1 MSTIENITRR
11 YQQYRDEVWLVT
23 TVLII
28 LVSGILI
35 GSMIGR
41 AYGGYSGLRESVR
54 DLIDFVPYL
63 DLVNVV
69 SLIIGL
75 YLGLLTLL
83 FFDFK
88 KRIQSSLL
96 IVGTLVSFVFI
107 WAEGVMF
114 TAMGMID
121 WTIVIITGT
130 VTIFTIG
137 GKTLRRMSFNP
148 DDIYRNRVLTAE
160 GDKPVE
166 FPKAAGYLWWLLV
179 VFVGISFY
187 EAYTEYPQF
196 FVSNSDIFTLQFD
209 AFVENHRIVGSE
221 NLIARDMLASFFFLG
236 SFLLFLRY
244 DASKEIVF
252 IGPPRSGKTHL
263 LIGLFAEAQNSNY
276 NPRNVSPYIT
286 EQKDYIIARE
296 NWAEETEGEV
306 HEMGF
311 NFTTPGVFSK
321 NIFINGLDYPG
332 EYSYFIPE
340 GLRLASEGMDVPETP
355 IDEDPP
361 VEFGG
366 QPIGQQLSGNPDIK
380 NSKWQHLI
388 DNETSGYEETYKTII
403 NDVRGMRETD
413 SGGPEDRVYVYMIN
427 SVLPR
432 IRDADVVGFVFDTQE
447 HLKWEQDENSQ
458 FVQLGYYQH
467 IMDVSNARRSIGI
480 ATKTDVLKQDFVDQ
494 RHVEPDTEYAEF
506 REYVN
511 DRLLG
516 GPYKGELQSL
526 QLKPYPVYIENRED
540 TEEDAP
546 KVPLRT
552 FGMEELLQEMGE

>member
-1 MSTIENITRR
+1 MTRQ
-11 YQQYRDEVWLVT
+11 YQQYRDEVWLVA

-41 AYGGYSGLRESVR
+41 AYGGYSGLRESFR
-54 DLIDFVPYL
+54 DLIEFIPYL

-75 YLGLLTLL
+75 YFGLLTLL

-96 IVGTLVSFVFI
+96 IVGTLISFVFI

-160 GDKPVE
+160 GDTPVE
-166 FPKAAGYLWWLLV
+166 FPKAAAYLWWLLV

-187 EAYTEYPQF
+187 EAYTQYPQF
-196 FVSNSDIFTLQFD
+196 FVSNGDIFTLQLG
-209 AFVENHRIVGSE
+209 AFVDNHKIVGSE
-221 NLIARDMLASFFFLG
+221 NLIARDLLASFFFLG

-340 GLRLASEGMDVPETP
+340 GLRLASEGMEVPETP

-366 QPIGQQLSGNPDIK
+366 PPIGQQLSGNSDIK
-380 NSKWQHLI
+380 TSKWQHLI
-388 DNETSGYEETYKTII
+388 DNETSGYEENYKTII
-403 NDVRGMRETD
+403 NDIRGMRETD
-413 SGGPEDRVYVYMIN
+413 SGGPEDSVYVYMVN

-447 HLKWEQDENSQ
+447 HLKWEQDENSR

-467 IMDVSNARRSIGI
+467 IMDVSSARRSIGI
-480 ATKTDVLKQDFVDQ
+480 ATKTDVLKDDFVDQ
-494 RHVEPDTEYAEF
+494 RHVEPDAEYAEF
-506 REYVN
+506 REYIN

-540 TEEDAP
+540 PEEDAP